1 MTQLGPEFAALMPGG
16 RNAPAGTANT
26 VLFKPASPTSGMSTM
41 DKLLAGTGQ
50 GMEDIVRHAGNLV
63 GLESNRDLTQ
73 AKSYDAPLMSTTP
86 GKIGSFVGSTAILA
100 PLGMGAEAGLG
111 RLGAMGA
118 RLAANPITSGM
129 AQGAAQGFLTA
140 DPGQRTLGTLA
151 GGVTGGVLPGL
162 GGAVGKIARG
172 ITRTPEAQALLDRGI
187 DLTGGQM
194 NPKGILNRMEQASE
208 GALGI
213 GDVIQNA
220 REGAMRQYNRAM
232 VEDAMAPG
240 AKLKSDSG
248 DFNDLIDE
256 AAKSFEPAYDAGK
269 GFPVG
274 AKIMRTGSDI
284 PLRDAIQSVVVK
296 PRIGLSAADRKSWG
310 QQLSDQLNEV
320 VQAGRKQ
327 GGLKSDDL
335 LAFRS
340 SIRDAIRGEAGDTNA
355 SRAAKGLLSDVEDRV
370 TQALESQL
378 PPDAAQA
385 LRDTDRQYARFAIV
399 RNAAKSAG
407 DRPGGPTPFEMS
419 RAIAKGTEGNTY
431 ARGGGLG
438 RDLSKAA
445 RETFQSNV
453 PRTGLSG
460 IGRLLPFL
468 AAGAGA
474 LHHPLA
480 LAPLAGLGAL
490 DLTQG
495 GRRVLA
501 GNTGVQK
508 ALQGGLM
515 GLQNALPSQ
524 AQNLLPLYAR
534 SGLLSLAAPRLQQMP
549 SQ

>member
-1 MTQLGPEFAALMPGG
+1 
-16 RNAPAGTANT
+16 
-26 VLFKPASPTSGMSTM
+26 MSTM
-41 DKLLAGTGQ
+41 GKVIAGTGQ
-50 GMEDIVRHAGNLV
+50 GMTDFVRHAGNLV
-63 GLESNRDLTQ
+63 GLESNQDLGE
-73 AKSYDAPLMSTTP
+73 AKQLDAPLLATTP
-86 GKIGSFVGSTAILA
+86 GKIGNFIGTTAAMA
-100 PLGMGAEAGLG
+100 PLGMGAGAGLG
-111 RLGAMGA
+111 RLGALGA
-118 RLAANPITSGM
+118 RLATSPLASG
-129 AQGAAQGFLTA
+129 AIQGAAQGALMA
-140 DPGQRTLGTLA
+140 DPGQRGTGAL
-151 GGVTGGVLPGL
+151 L
-162 GGAVGKIARG
+162 GGATGMLPSALGGTIGKVARG
-172 ITRTPEAQALLDRGI
+172 ITRTPEAQALLDRGV

-194 NPKGILNRMEQASE
+194 NPKGVLNRLEQASE
-208 GALGI
+208 GALGV
-213 GDVIQNA
+213 GDVVQNA

-240 AKLKSDSG
+240 SKLATPSH

-256 AAKSFEPAYDAGK
+256 AAKSFEPAYDAAK

-274 AKIMRTGSDI
+274 AKIMRTGSDV
-284 PLRDAIQSVVVK
+284 PLRDAIQSVVSS
-296 PRIGLSAADRKSWG
+296 PRIGLSTADRQSWG
-310 QQLSDQLNEV
+310 QQLTDQLNQV
-320 VQAGRKQ
+320 IQAGRKQ

-335 LAFRS
+335 MAFRS
-340 SIRDAIRGEAGDTNA
+340 SIRDAIRGEKGDTNA
-355 SRAAKGLLSDVEDRV
+355 SRAAKGLLGDVEDRV

-378 PPDAAQA
+378 PSDASQA

-419 RAIAKGTEGNTY
+419 RAISNATQGNTY

-445 RETFQSNV
+445 RETFQSNT

-460 IGRLLPFL
+460 VGRLLPFL

-474 LHHPLA
+474 FSHPLA
-480 LAPLAGLGAL
+480 AIPGAGALAL
-490 DLTQG
+490 DLTAP
-495 GRRVLA
+495 GRRMLA

-534 SGLLSLAAPRLQQMP
+534 SGLMSLMGPRLQQG
-549 SQ
+549 Q